1 MGLQPKTVTII
12 KGDGTEVQTA
22 VELVGVGDIILV
34 KPGEKIAVDGMVTSG
49 SSYVDESMLSGEPVP
64 VLKKADEKVFAG
76 TINQKGSFQ
85 FRAVKV
91 GK

>member
-76 TINQKGSFQ
+76 NH
-85 FRAVKV
+85 
-91 GK
+91 

>member
-34 KPGEKIAVDGMVTSG
+34 KPGEKLRLMVWLPQG
-49 SSYVDESMLSGEPVP
+49 ALM
-64 VLKKADEKVFAG
+64 
-76 TINQKGSFQ
+76 
-85 FRAVKV
+85 
-91 GK
+91 